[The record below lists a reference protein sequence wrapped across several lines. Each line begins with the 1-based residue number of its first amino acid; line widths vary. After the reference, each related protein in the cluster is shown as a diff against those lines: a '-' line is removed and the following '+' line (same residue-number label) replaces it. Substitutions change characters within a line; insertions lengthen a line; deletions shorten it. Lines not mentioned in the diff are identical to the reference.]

1 MASTDNQTIIGPGA
15 TFRGELTL
23 SGAAKVLGTFEGSI
37 TAQGQ
42 VEVGQ
47 GANCNATVDADTIV
61 VDGAVKGD
69 LIARQKLQLTSKANV
84 EGDINAA
91 AFIVAEGA
99 TFVGRCCVGP
109 DAPGQARAA
118 KTTTAVEPKATE
130 TRSGRN
136 SSKGETVQAG
146 AGNDWLNG
154 SGTGKAAW
162 LSGSGEA

>member
-109 DAPGQARAA
+109 TPPARPAPPRPRRRWSPRRRRRARGGTPPRARRCRPERA
-118 KTTTAVEPKATE
+118 TT
-130 TRSGRN
+130 G
-136 SSKGETVQAG
+136 
-146 AGNDWLNG
+146 
-154 SGTGKAAW
+154 
-162 LSGSGEA
+162 